1 MRKHNGW
8 KLAPAIAIA
17 ITLSACAGLTKQE
30 VGTVA
35 GGAVG
40 AAAGSTIGG
49 GSGRTAAM
57 ILGGL
62 AGAVIGRSVGRNMDE
77 GDKVRAAEAMEATP
91 TGTSRTW
98 TNPDTQTAYTVT
110 PTRTY
115 AADTGA
121 PCREFTLNANVG
133 GQPDQVAGTACRQPD
148 GSWRVIN

>member
-1 MRKHNGW
+1 M
-8 KLAPAIAIA
+8 KLRTASKIAPALFVAV
-17 ITLSACAGLTKQE
+17 TLSACAGFTKQE

-62 AGAVIGRSVGRNMDE
+62 AGAVVGRSVGRNMDE
-77 GDKVRAAEAMEATP
+77 DDRVRAAQAMEVTP
-91 TGTSRTW
+91 TGSSQTW
-98 TNPDTQTAYTVT
+98 TNPDTNTAYAVT

-115 AADTGA
+115 TQDGGA
-121 PCREFTLNANVG
+121 PCREFTLNATVD
-133 GQPDQVAGTACRQPD
+133 GQPDQVNGTACRQAD